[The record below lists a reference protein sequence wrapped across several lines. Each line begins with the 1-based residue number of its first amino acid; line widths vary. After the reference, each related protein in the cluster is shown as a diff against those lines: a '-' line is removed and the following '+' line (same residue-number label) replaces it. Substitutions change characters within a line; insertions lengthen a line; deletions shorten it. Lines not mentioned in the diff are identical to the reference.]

1 MLACKTALSNII
13 VHTCI
18 LTLIQHTG
26 TGEGYSDDDDDD
38 DITSG
43 SDGSDMHNAKM
54 QALEKHL
61 PQRIVCRHTVPTP
74 DKLNRTHSGLR

>member
-1 MLACKTALSNII
+1 MLACKTALSDIRM
-13 VHTCI
+13 HTCI
-18 LTLIQHTG
+18 LTLIQYTD
-26 TGEGYSDDDDDD
+26 TGEGYSDDD